1 MARIATVTEL
11 QPAGRRI
18 PLEARNDQGRDTS
31 PKDDGLM
38 EQILENMR
46 STPWEEALKRIASSR
61 HIRRGKVL
69 SIRRQ
74 LTQGTYQM
82 EDRLDGAIDRVLE
95 ECVFVFDAGCW
106 RRTSHRM
113 TMTCCTMR

>member
-1 MARIATVTEL
+1 MATLVEMPEL
-11 QPAGRRI
+11 QSTDRCKSQDAG
-18 PLEARNDQGRDTS
+18 NNQGRDTS

-82 EDRLDGAIDRVLE
+82 EDRLDGAIDGVFEAITCPPE
-95 ECVFVFDAGCW
+95 EPYLDSDVRSGPAKLVAC
-106 RRTSHRM
+106 
-113 TMTCCTMR
+113 